1 MLRST
6 VPGPKEGKQRICM
19 PTEKGMAFFAAQ
31 SVGWVKPDED
41 GSVNSDAFNCFWTL
55 FTKARE
61 EGKREMFEEKRQHD
75 REKNQKNLECAVFY
89 LGGVLS
95 SLFLFGLFVL

>member
-6 VPGPKEGKQRICM
+6 APDPDDRRQRICR
-19 PTEKGMAFFAAQ
+19 PTEKGMALFAAQ

-41 GSVNSDAFNCFWTL
+41 GNVNTDAFNCFWAL
-55 FTKARE
+55 FNEARE

-75 REKNQKNLECAVFY
+75 REKHQKHLEHAVMY
-89 LGGVLS
+89 LGGILS
-95 SLFLFGLFVL
+95 ALFFFGLFVL